1 MLSPAQ
7 LKARDG
13 KLTASRVACL
23 MTGDPA
29 KIMNLWRELVG
40 DPAYVEEDLSQVWAV
55 QLGSTTEALNLD
67 WFEMKHGPVTRRGD
81 VISPIDM
88 DWAACTLDGWSVVHD
103 CPIECKH
110 VGGHEP
116 FETIR
121 ERYQP
126 QMHWQMIVSGAQR
139 CALSVIMAAREPIV
153 EFVERDEV
161 YAAELM
167 RRAFAFMACVQSL
180 TPPFDVFDFGPA
192 IAPPVP
198 GKVYDLTGNNEWAA
212 DAATW
217 LENVAGKQKAET
229 AEKSL
234 KAMVP
239 ADATKV
245 TGHGIR
251 ISRDRAGR
259 LSLREDNGA
268 KT

>member
-23 MTGDPA
+23 MTGNSA

-55 QLGSTTEALNLD
+55 QLGSATEALNLD
-67 WFEMKHGPVTRRGD
+67 WFEMKHGPVIRRGE
-81 VISPIDM
+81 VISPNAIQ
-88 DWAACTLDGWSVVHD
+88 ACTLDGWSVVHD
-103 CPIECKH
+103 CPIEAKH

-126 QMHWQMIVSGAQR
+126 QMHWQMIVADR
-139 CALSVIMAAREPIV
+139 DKCALSVIMAAREPII
-153 EFVERDEV
+153 EFVERDKA
-161 YAAELM
+161 YAAELLK
-167 RRAFAFMACVQSL
+167 RAREFMACVHSL
-180 TPPFDVFDFGPA
+180 TPPFDIAPA
-192 IAPPVP
+192 VAPPVP
-198 GKVYDLTGNNEWAA
+198 GKTYDFTGNNEWAA

-217 LENVAGKQKAET
+217 LENVAGKQKAEA

-245 TGHGIR
+245 TGHQIQ
-251 ISRDRAGR
+251 ITRDRAGR
-259 LSLREDNGA
+259 LSLREQT
-268 KT
+268 K